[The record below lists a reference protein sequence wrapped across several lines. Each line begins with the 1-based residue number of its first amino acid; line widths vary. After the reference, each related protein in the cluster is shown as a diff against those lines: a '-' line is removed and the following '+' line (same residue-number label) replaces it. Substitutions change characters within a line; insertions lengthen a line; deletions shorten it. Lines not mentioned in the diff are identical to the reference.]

1 MVLQKF
7 IRALNPV
14 ELLRRDFF
22 IYIIIGLLCGGVAV
36 IFHLSILLVFDT
48 LRAYQNQQTPWSMLA
63 LMVISPA
70 IGGLFIGLII
80 QYVEPR
86 AAGGGIPQTKE
97 AYWNNNGILT
107 IKEAFWR
114 FILTVIS
121 IGSGGSLGRE
131 GPTVHLCA
139 SVASQV
145 GQWLKL
151 RKETF
156 QLMIPVGMGAGLAA
170 AFNTP
175 LAAITFVIE
184 EVLLHDYKA
193 KAIGGIIFAAVTA
206 AAVERI
212 ILGSNPVY
220 VVHLL
225 PFNIDWWMLICL
237 PIGVLGGISAH
248 IFVTGLLHSRIRFQN
263 WQQCPNWGKPAVGGL
278 AMGMTGTMIFVTTG
292 HDGMFGL
299 GYDDFTDTLSG
310 NIFGITLIILF
321 AGKIIATILSF
332 SSGGSGGIIAPSL
345 YIGMMLGGSVGSLL
359 VHSFDLSNNIVGGAA
374 LLGMGA
380 FFAGAIRVP
389 FTSVLLV
396 YEITGNYSLIL
407 PLMFGNM
414 LAYNIA
420 ERLRPTPLHE
430 ALLIQNDIHLHY
442 HSSSKK
448 W

>member
-1 MVLQKF
+1 MTLKKF

-22 IYIIIGLLCGGVAV
+22 IYITIGLLCGGVAV
-36 IFHLSILLVFDT
+36 IFHLSIRLVFDT
-48 LRAYQNQQTPWSMLA
+48 LRTYQNQQMPWTMLS
-63 LMVISPA
+63 LMVIAPA
-70 IGGLFIGLII
+70 IGGLFIGLIV

-121 IGSGGSLGRE
+121 LGSGGSLGRE

-139 SVASQV
+139 SVASQI
-145 GQWLKL
+145 GQWLTL
-151 RKETF
+151 RKEIF
-156 QLMIPVGMGAGLAA
+156 QSMIPVGMGAGLAA

-193 KAIGGIIFAAVTA
+193 KAIGGIIFASVTA
-206 AAVERI
+206 AAVERLV
-212 ILGSNPVY
+212 LGSNPVY

-225 PFNIDWWMLICL
+225 PFDIDWWMLVCL
-237 PIGVLGGISAH
+237 PIGILGGISAH
-248 IFVTGLLHSRIRFQN
+248 IFVTGLLSSRQFFQN
-263 WQQCPNWGKPAVGGL
+263 WKQCPNWGKPAIGGL

-292 HDGMFGL
+292 HEGMFGL

-310 NIFGITLIILF
+310 NIFGIILLVLF
-321 AGKIIATILSF
+321 VGKIIATILSY

-359 VHSFDLSNNIVGGAA
+359 IHFFDLSNSIVGGTA

-380 FFAGAIRVP
+380 FFAGTIRVP

-396 YEITGNYSLIL
+396 YEMTGNYSLIL
-407 PLMFGNM
+407 PLMFGNI

-430 ALLIQNDIHLHY
+430 ALLIQNGIHLNY
-442 HSSSKK
+442 HSSPSK
-448 W
+448 

>member
-1 MVLQKF
+1 MALKDLYK
-7 IRALNPV
+7 ALNPV
-14 ELLRRDFF
+14 DLFRRDFF
-22 IYIIIGLLCGGVAV
+22 IYIIIGLLCGAAAVA
-36 IFHLSILLVFDT
+36 FHLSIRFVFDS
-48 LRAYQNQQTPWSMLA
+48 LREYQNQQTPWYMLS
-63 LMVISPA
+63 LMVLAPA
-70 IGGLFIGLII
+70 LGGLMIGLIL
-80 QYVEPR
+80 QYVEPQ
-86 AAGGGIPQTKE
+86 AGGGGIPQTKR
-97 AYWNNNGILT
+97 AYWNNGGILT

-114 FILTVIS
+114 FVLTVIS
-121 IGSGGSLGRE
+121 LGSGGSLGRE

-139 SVASQV
+139 SIASQV

-156 QLMIPVGMGAGLAA
+156 HSMIPVGMGAGLAA

-184 EVLLHDYKA
+184 EILLHDYKS

-212 ILGSNPVY
+212 VLGSNPVY
-220 VVHLL
+220 LVK
-225 PFNIDWWMLICL
+225 FGTFEIDWWMMICL
-237 PIGVLGGISAH
+237 PIGILGGVFAH
-248 IFVTGLLHSRIRFQN
+248 LFVTGLLKTRQIFMN
-263 WQQCPNWGKPAVGGL
+263 WQQCPNWGKPAIGGL
-278 AMGMTGTMIFVTTG
+278 AMGITGTVVFVGTG

-299 GYDDFTDTLSG
+299 GYNDFTDTLNG
-310 NIFGITLIILF
+310 KILGVTLVVLF
-321 AGKIIATILSF
+321 VGKIIATILSF
-332 SSGGSGGIIAPSL
+332 SSGGSGGLIAPSL

-359 VHSFDLSNNIVGGAA
+359 IHFFDLSNSVVGGAA

-380 FFAGAIRVP
+380 FFAGTIRVP

-396 YEITGNYSLIL
+396 YEMTGNYSLIL

-430 ALLIQNDIHLHY
+430 ALLIQNGVHLNY
-442 HSSSKK
+442 QTSPSR
-448 W
+448 

>member
-1 MVLQKF
+1 MTFQNF
-7 IRALNPV
+7 IRAINPA

-22 IYIIIGLLCGGVAV
+22 IYIMIGLLCGTVAV
-36 IFHLSILLVFDT
+36 GFHLSIRFVFNA
-48 LRAYQNQQTPWSMLA
+48 LRDYQNVLTPWYMLA
-63 LMVISPA
+63 LMVITPA
-70 IGGLFIGLII
+70 IGGLFVGLIV
-80 QYVEPR
+80 QYVEPQ
-86 AAGGGIPQTKE
+86 AGGGGIPQTKA

-114 FILTVIS
+114 FVLTVVS
-121 IGSGGSLGRE
+121 LGSGSSLGRE

-139 SVASQV
+139 AIASQM

-156 QLMIPVGMGAGLAA
+156 QSMIPVGMGAGLAA

-184 EVLLHDYKA
+184 EILLHDYKA

-212 ILGSNPVY
+212 VLGSNPIYLVD
-220 VVHLL
+220 LL
-225 PFNIDWWMLICL
+225 PFEIDWWMLICL
-237 PIGVLGGISAH
+237 PIGVLGGIFAH
-248 IFVTGLLHSRIRFQN
+248 VFVTGLLGTRQVFQD
-263 WQQCPNWGKPAVGGL
+263 WKQCPNWGKPAVGGL
-278 AMGMTGTMIFVTTG
+278 AMGITGTMIFISTG
-292 HDGMFGL
+292 HDGIFGL
-299 GYDDFTDTLSG
+299 GYSDFTDTLSG
-310 NIFGITLIILF
+310 NIFGITLVVLF
-321 AGKIIATILSF
+321 IGKIIATILSF
-332 SSGGSGGIIAPSL
+332 ASGGSGGLIAPSL
-345 YIGMMLGGSVGSLL
+345 FIGMMLGGSVGSLL
-359 VHSFDLSNNIVGGAA
+359 VHSFDLSNTIVGGAA

-380 FFAGAIRVP
+380 FFAGTIRVP

-396 YEITGNYSLIL
+396 YEMTGNYSLIL

-430 ALLIQNDIHLHY
+430 ALLIQNGVHLNY
-442 HSSSKK
+442 QTSSR
-448 W
+448 

>member
-1 MVLQKF
+1 MTLQNF

-22 IYIIIGLLCGGVAV
+22 IYIFIGLVCGAVAV
-36 IFHLSILLVFDT
+36 IFHLSIRFLFDS
-48 LRAYQNQQTPWSMLA
+48 LHEYQSQQTPWIMLTI
-63 LMVISPA
+63 MVLAPA
-70 IGGLFIGLII
+70 IGGLMVGLII
-80 QYVEPR
+80 QYVEPQ
-86 AAGGGIPQTKE
+86 AGGGGLPQTKV

-114 FILTVIS
+114 FVLTVIS
-121 IGSGGSLGRE
+121 LGSGGSLGRE

-139 SVASQV
+139 SIASQI

-156 QLMIPVGMGAGLAA
+156 QSMIPVGMGAGLAA

-212 ILGSNPVY
+212 VLGSNPVY
-220 VVHLL
+220 LVHLL
-225 PFNIDWWMLICL
+225 PFDTDLWMLICL
-237 PIGVLGGISAH
+237 PIGILGGIFAH
-248 IFVTGLLHSRIRFQN
+248 IFVTGLLNTRHFFLN
-263 WQQCPNWGKPAVGGL
+263 WKQCPNWGKPAIGGL
-278 AMGMTGTMIFVTTG
+278 AMGITGTMIFITTG
-292 HDGMFGL
+292 HDGIFGL
-299 GYDDFTDTLSG
+299 GYEDFTDTLSG
-310 NIFGITLIILF
+310 NIFGVTLVILF
-321 AGKIIATILSF
+321 IGKIIATILSF
-332 SSGGSGGIIAPSL
+332 SSGGSGGLISPSL

-359 VHSFDLSNNIVGGAA
+359 VHIFDLSNSIVGGAA

-380 FFAGAIRVP
+380 FFAGVIRVP

-396 YEITGNYSLIL
+396 YEMTGNYSLIL

-430 ALLIQNDIHLHY
+430 ALLIQNGIHLNY
-442 HSSSKK
+442 YANPK
-448 W
+448 

>member
-1 MVLQKF
+1 MNLQKI

-36 IFHLSILLVFDT
+36 IFHLTILFVFDS
-48 LRAYQNQQTPWSMLA
+48 LRAYQNQQTPWTMLA

-86 AAGGGIPQTKE
+86 AAGGGIPQTKT

-107 IKEAFWR
+107 LKEAFWR
-114 FILTVIS
+114 FVLTVIS
-121 IGSGGSLGRE
+121 LGSGGSLGRE
-131 GPTVHLCA
+131 GPTIHLCA

-156 QLMIPVGMGAGLAA
+156 QSMIPVGMGAGLAA

-184 EVLLHDYKA
+184 EILLHDYKA
-193 KAIGGIIFAAVTA
+193 KAIAGIIFAAVTA

-212 ILGSNPVY
+212 VLGSNPIY

-225 PFNIDWWMLICL
+225 PFETDWWMLICL
-237 PIGVLGGISAH
+237 PIGVLGGVFAH
-248 IFVTGLLHSRIRFQN
+248 IFVTGLLRSRKAFQN
-263 WQQCPNWGKPAVGGL
+263 WKQCPNWGKPAIGGL

-299 GYDDFTDTLSG
+299 GYHDFTDTLSG
-310 NIFGITLIILF
+310 NILGVTLIVLF
-321 AGKIIATILSF
+321 VGKIIATILSF

-359 VHSFDLSNNIVGGAA
+359 IHFFDLSNSIVGGAA

-396 YEITGNYSLIL
+396 YEMTGNYSLIL

-420 ERLRPTPLHE
+420 ERLRPTPIHD
-430 ALLIQNDIHLHY
+430 ALIIQNGVHLNY
-442 HSSSKK
+442 HRSPSK
-448 W
+448 

>member
-1 MVLQKF
+1 MTLQQF
-7 IRALNPV
+7 LRALNPI

-22 IYIIIGLLCGGVAV
+22 IYIFIGLLCGTVAV
-36 IFHLSILLVFDT
+36 IFHLSILFVFDL
-48 LRAYQNQQTPWSMLA
+48 LREYQNQQTPWIMLLLMIGFPA
-63 LMVISPA
+63 L
-70 IGGLFIGLII
+70 GGLFIGLII
-80 QYVEPR
+80 QYVEPQ
-86 AAGGGIPQTKE
+86 AGGGGIPQTKA
-97 AYWNNNGILT
+97 AYWNNNGVLT
-107 IKEAFWR
+107 LKEAFWR
-114 FILTVIS
+114 FVLTVIS
-121 IGSGGSLGRE
+121 LGSGGSLGRE

-151 RKETF
+151 RRETF
-156 QLMIPVGMGAGLAA
+156 NAMIPVGMGAGLAA

-184 EVLLHDYKA
+184 EILLHDYRA

-206 AAVERI
+206 AAVERLV
-212 ILGSNPVY
+212 LGSNPIYLVNI
-220 VVHLL
+220 
-225 PFNIDWWMLICL
+225 PSFEIDWWMLICL
-237 PIGVLGGISAH
+237 PIGVFGGVFAH
-248 IFVTGLLHSRIRFQN
+248 VFVSGLLGTRKIFQD
-263 WQQCPNWGKPAVGGL
+263 WKACPDWGKPAIGGL
-278 AMGMTGTMIFVTTG
+278 GMGITGTIIFVGTG

-299 GYDDFTDTLSG
+299 GYNDFTDTLSG
-310 NIFGITLIILF
+310 NLFGMTLVVLF
-321 AGKIIATILSF
+321 VGKIIATILSF

-345 YIGMMLGGSVGSLL
+345 YIGMMLGGSFGSLL
-359 VHSFDLSNNIVGGAA
+359 IHFFDLSNTIIGGAA

-396 YEITGNYSLIL
+396 YEMTGNYSLIL

-430 ALLIQNDIHLHY
+430 ALLIQNGIHLNY
-442 HSSSKK
+442 KSSSSR
-448 W
+448 

>member
-1 MVLQKF
+1 MTLQNF

-22 IYIIIGLLCGGVAV
+22 IYIFIGLVCGAVAV
-36 IFHLSILLVFDT
+36 IFHLSIRFVFDS
-48 LRAYQNQQTPWSMLA
+48 LHEYQSQQTPWIMLTI
-63 LMVISPA
+63 MVLAPA
-70 IGGLFIGLII
+70 IGGLMVGLII
-80 QYVEPR
+80 QYVEPQ
-86 AAGGGIPQTKE
+86 AGGGGLPQTKV

-114 FILTVIS
+114 FVLTVIS
-121 IGSGGSLGRE
+121 LGSGGSLGRE

-139 SVASQV
+139 SIASQI

-151 RKETF
+151 RKEIF
-156 QLMIPVGMGAGLAA
+156 QSMIPVGMGAGLAA

-184 EVLLHDYKA
+184 EILLHDYKA

-212 ILGSNPVY
+212 VLGSNPVY
-220 VVHLL
+220 LVHLL
-225 PFNIDWWMLICL
+225 PFDTDLWMLICL
-237 PIGVLGGISAH
+237 PIGILGGIFAH
-248 IFVTGLLHSRIRFQN
+248 IFVTGLLNTRQFFLN
-263 WQQCPNWGKPAVGGL
+263 WKQCPNWGKPAIGGL
-278 AMGMTGTMIFVTTG
+278 AMGITGTMIFVTTG
-292 HDGMFGL
+292 HDGIFGL
-299 GYDDFTDTLSG
+299 GYEDFTDTLSG
-310 NIFGITLIILF
+310 NIFGITLVVLF
-321 AGKIIATILSF
+321 IGKIIATILSF
-332 SSGGSGGIIAPSL
+332 SSGGSGGLISPSL
-345 YIGMMLGGSVGSLL
+345 YIGMMLGGSLGSLL
-359 VHSFDLSNNIVGGAA
+359 IHFFDLSNSIVGGAA

-380 FFAGAIRVP
+380 FFAGVIRVP

-396 YEITGNYSLIL
+396 YEMTGNYSLIL

-430 ALLIQNDIHLHY
+430 ALLIQNSIHLNY
-442 HSSSKK
+442 HANSK
-448 W
+448 

>member
-1 MVLQKF
+1 MNLQKF

-36 IFHLSILLVFDT
+36 IFHLTILLVFDT
-48 LRAYQNQQTPWSMLA
+48 LQEYQKQQTPWTMLL
-63 LMVISPA
+63 LMVIAPA

-86 AAGGGIPQTKE
+86 AGGGGIPQTKE
-97 AYWNNNGILT
+97 AYWNKNGILT

-121 IGSGGSLGRE
+121 LGSGGSLGRE

-151 RKETF
+151 RKEIF
-156 QLMIPVGMGAGLAA
+156 QSMIPVGMGAGLAA

-184 EVLLHDYKA
+184 EILLHDYKA
-193 KAIGGIIFAAVTA
+193 KVIGGIVFSAVTA

-212 ILGSNPVY
+212 VLGSNPVY

-225 PFNIDWWMLICL
+225 PFEIDWWMLICL
-237 PIGVLGGISAH
+237 PIGVLGGIFAH
-248 IFVTGLLHSRIRFQN
+248 VFVTGLLSSRTLFQN
-263 WQQCPNWGKPAVGGL
+263 WTQCPNWGKPAIGGL

-310 NIFGITLIILF
+310 NILGITLIILF
-321 AGKIIATILSF
+321 IGKIIATILSF
-332 SSGGSGGIIAPSL
+332 SSGGSGGVIAPSL
-345 YIGMMLGGSVGSLL
+345 YIGMMLGGSIGSLL
-359 VHSFDLSNNIVGGAA
+359 IHFFDLSHNIVGGAA

-380 FFAGAIRVP
+380 FFAGVIRVP

-396 YEITGNYSLIL
+396 YEMTGNYSLIL

-430 ALLIQNDIHLHY
+430 ALLIQNGVHLNY
-442 HSSSKK
+442 QTPPSK
-448 W
+448 

>member
-1 MVLQKF
+1 MTWQKL

-22 IYIIIGLLCGGVAV
+22 IYIFIGLLCGTVAV
-36 IFHLSILLVFDT
+36 IFHLSIRFVFDS
-48 LRAYQNQQTPWSMLA
+48 LREYQNQQTPWTMLA
-63 LMVISPA
+63 LMVIAPA
-70 IGGLFIGLII
+70 IGGLFIGLIV

-86 AAGGGIPQTKE
+86 AAGGGIPQTKV

-114 FILTVIS
+114 FVLTVIS
-121 IGSGGSLGRE
+121 LGSGGSLGRE

-139 SVASQV
+139 SIASQV

-151 RKETF
+151 RKEIF
-156 QLMIPVGMGAGLAA
+156 QSMIPVGMGAGLAA

-184 EVLLHDYKA
+184 EILLHDYKA

-212 ILGSNPVY
+212 VLGSNPVY

-225 PFNIDWWMLICL
+225 PFEINWWMLICL
-237 PIGVLGGISAH
+237 PIGVLGGVFAH
-248 IFVTGLLHSRIRFQN
+248 IFVTGLLTSQQFFKN
-263 WQQCPNWGKPAVGGL
+263 WKQCPNWGKPAVGGL
-278 AMGMTGTMIFVTTG
+278 AMGMTGTMVFVTTG
-292 HDGMFGL
+292 HDGLFGL
-299 GYDDFTDTLSG
+299 GYNDFTDTLSG
-310 NIFGITLIILF
+310 NIFGITLVVLF
-321 AGKIIATILSF
+321 VGKIIATILSF
-332 SSGGSGGIIAPSL
+332 SSGGSGGLIAPSL

-359 VHSFDLSNNIVGGAA
+359 VHFFDLSNSIVGGAA

-380 FFAGAIRVP
+380 FFAGVIRVP

-396 YEITGNYSLIL
+396 YEMTGNYSLIL

-430 ALLIQNDIHLHY
+430 ALLIQNGIHLNY
-442 HSSSKK
+442 QSPPSR
-448 W
+448 